1 MCTLIGAVI
10 GTVIVEGVSFWLSD
24 NYRDIWP
31 IILGLL
37 LLLVILFRPLGLI
50 SLVLGERER
59 VGRFGAK
66 SQEKSKEKIKEKC
79 NAP

>member
-1 MCTLIGAVI
+1 VLFGGSGTLIGAVI
-10 GTVIVEGVSFWLSD
+10 GAIIVEGVSFWLSD

-50 SLVLGERER
+50 SFALGERER
-59 VGRFGAK
+59 VGSFGANP
-66 SQEKSKEKIKEKC
+66 KEKR
-79 NAP
+79 NAAP

>member
-1 MCTLIGAVI
+1 GGSGTLIGAVI
-10 GTVIVEGVSFWLSD
+10 GAIIVEGVSFWLSD
-24 NYRDIWP
+24 NYREIWP

-50 SLVLGERER
+50 SFVLGERER
-59 VGRFGAK
+59 VGSFGAK
-66 SQEKSKEKIKEKC
+66 PEVTSKETR